1 MDDMRTESILPA
13 LLFGFVTLSQVQAQQ
28 NVPSKPSTSPEDD
41 VIRVETTLV
50 TLPVKVSDRRGKVV
64 YDLSREQFRVF
75 ENGVEQQIAYFESP
89 DASPGEEPNIRPLTI
104 ALMLDV
110 SDSTEFKLTSIKKAA
125 LTFVD
130 LLRAEDRV
138 IVVVFDKRVQVLV
151 ESTSDRYVVRRAIDA
166 LRTGGGTSLYQ
177 ALNEV
182 IAKRMARISGRKAIV
197 VLTDGVDTTSKS
209 ISFDG
214 LIRVAE
220 TSDVTIYPV
229 QYQTYADFTDNPSR
243 EAQGVGTYGP
253 PAHVT
258 RNGEFASEAY
268 KRATVYLRLLAE
280 KTAGHFQYAD
290 SAKQLAKSFDTIAR
304 ELREHYTV
312 GYYPKDKTD
321 GARKIEIRIKDNPK
335 LTVRTRGSYVYK
347 NAQDR

>member
-1 MDDMRTESILPA
+1 MRIRLESILPI
-13 LLFGFVTLSQVQAQQ
+13 LLYAFVTAPVAQPQ
-28 NVPSKPSTSPEDD
+28 QSAPSKPSTPAEGD
-41 VIRVETTLV
+41 VIRVETSLV
-50 TLPVKVSDRRGKVV
+50 TLPVRVTERGGKVV
-64 YDLSREQFRVF
+64 YALGREQFQVF
-75 ENGVEQQIAYFESP
+75 ENGIEQEIAYFESP
-89 DASPGEEPNIRPLTI
+89 DASPVEEPNIRPLTI

-110 SDSTEFKLTSIKKAA
+110 SDSTEFKLTSIKNAA
-125 LTFVD
+125 LIFVD

-138 IVVVFDKRVQVLV
+138 IVVVFDKNVQVLV
-151 ESTSDRYVVRRAIDA
+151 ESTSDRYVVRRAINA
-166 LRTGGGTSLYQ
+166 LHTGGGTSLYE

-182 IAKRMARISGRKAIV
+182 IAKRLARISGRKAIV
-197 VLTDGVDTTSKS
+197 VLTDGVDTASKS

-290 SAKQLAKSFDTIAR
+290 SAKKLAKSFDTIAR

-321 GARKIEIRIKDNPK
+321 GARKVEIRIRDNPK

-347 NAQDR
+347 NSRNR